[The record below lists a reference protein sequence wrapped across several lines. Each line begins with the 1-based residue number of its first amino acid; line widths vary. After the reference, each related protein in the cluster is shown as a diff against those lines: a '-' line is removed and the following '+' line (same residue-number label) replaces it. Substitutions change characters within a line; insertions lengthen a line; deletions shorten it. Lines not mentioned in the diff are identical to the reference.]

1 MCHKATRRVLVACG
15 CGLALSSTALR
26 AQDRAAQPEWRR
38 LGGHSIEVS
47 LASPVSGPV
56 DRVWY
61 SPDGARLLARTRSGR
76 EFETSDFER
85 WQPVRNP
92 EAPTE
97 PEPPTV
103 AGGVPSGAR
112 GIRWAASSRLRL
124 YAYGRQVHRSD
135 DGGLTWSDQTAYN
148 GESILGA
155 AATDL
160 AVSPRDPDEIVMA
173 NELGVWRSLDGG
185 ASWSGLNEALPN
197 LPVRRLLA
205 LPGESGGLRVLAES
219 FGALEWAP
227 GEKHAWR
234 PVPDPGSIQEAV
246 LRGALSA
253 RLGAAIT
260 AVALAGETACAGAA
274 DGRLWVSLDGLRTW
288 RLSRAAGGGPVEA
301 LFTDVTNSRLA
312 LAALGGEQG
321 ARVLRT
327 LNGGLF
333 WDDLSSNLPPAA
345 VHGITAEVASGALYV
360 ATDRGVFFT
369 RADLTAAGPAS
380 GWNKV
385 GGSLPAVRAMD
396 VKLDR
401 EGNQLFVA
409 VEGYGVWA
417 GLAPHRLGSFRLVN
431 AADLSR
437 RPAAP
442 GSLVAVLGGP
452 VRVARSGGLDFPV
465 LASSETESQIQVP
478 FEVRDRLISLALEGG
493 APATVVGLSLR
504 EVSPA
509 VFVDRDG
516 TPLVIS
522 AETGVLL
529 DAMNPAWANSRVQIL
544 ATGLGQ
550 VRPPWPTGLAAPAEN
565 PPEVVAR
572 VSAFL
577 DGEPLEVTRAVLAP
591 GYVGLY
597 LIEAQ
602 LPALVNRGPAE
613 LWLQAEGQPS
623 NRVRVYLEP

>member
-1 MCHKATRRVLVACG
+1 MCHKATWRVLLATG
-15 CGLALSSTALR
+15 CLLVLCSASVQ
-26 AQDRAAQPEWRR
+26 AQDRTAQSEWSR
-38 LGGHSIEVS
+38 LGGHSIELS
-47 LASPVSGPV
+47 LASLVSGPV

-61 SPDGARLLARTRSGR
+61 SPDGARLLVRTRSGR
-76 EFETSDFER
+76 VFETSDFER
-85 WQPVRNP
+85 WQAARAP
-92 EAPTE
+92 EAPADV
-97 PEPPTV
+97 EPPAV
-103 AGGVPSGAR
+103 VGRLPGGVR
-112 GIRWAASSRLRL
+112 GIRATAASPIRL
-124 YAYGRQVHRSD
+124 YAYGSQVYRSD
-135 DGGLTWSDQTAYN
+135 DGGLTWSDQTTSN

-160 AVSPRDPDEIVMA
+160 TVSPSDPDEIAMA
-173 NELGVWRSLDGG
+173 NDLGIWRSLDGG
-185 ASWSGLNEALPN
+185 ASWTGLNDALPN

-205 LPGESGGLRVLAES
+205 LPEESRGLRVLAEG

-234 PVPDPGSIQEAV
+234 PVPDPASMQEVV

-260 AVALAGETACAGAA
+260 AVALAGETAYAGAA

-301 LFTDVTNSRLA
+301 LFTDATNPRLA
-312 LAALGGEQG
+312 LVAMGGEPG

-345 VHGITAEVASGALYV
+345 VRGITAEAASGALYA

-380 GWNKV
+380 AWNPV
-385 GGSLPAVRAMD
+385 GGGLPVARAMD
-396 VKLDR
+396 VKLDL
-401 EGNQLFVA
+401 EGNRLFVA

-452 VRVARSGGLDFPV
+452 VRMARSGNLSFPV

-493 APATVVGLSLR
+493 AAATVVGLSLR

-522 AETGVLL
+522 AETGSLL

-572 VSAFL
+572 VRAFL
-577 DGEPLEVTRAVLAP
+577 DGEPIEVTRAVLAP

-613 LWLQAEGQPS
+613 LWIQAEGQPS